1 VQFIALATST
11 LIGFHTLPTEV
22 GSDLADLF
30 EGSFEVIDDFLPEHI
45 GIRKI
50 IGFFEAFVPEPED
63 VEAGLV
69 VVRSELEESECPLFS
84 SFSRSIVCLKSQDR
98 T

>member
-1 VQFIALATST
+1 MQFIALVTST

-30 EGSFEVIDDFLPEHI
+30 EGGFQVIDEFLSEYI

-50 IGFFEAFVPEPED
+50 IGFFKAFVLEPED
-63 VEAGLV
+63 VEAGPV
-69 VVRSELEESECPLFS
+69 GVRSELEESECPLFS
-84 SFSRSIVCLKSQDR
+84 SFSRSIVCLKSQER